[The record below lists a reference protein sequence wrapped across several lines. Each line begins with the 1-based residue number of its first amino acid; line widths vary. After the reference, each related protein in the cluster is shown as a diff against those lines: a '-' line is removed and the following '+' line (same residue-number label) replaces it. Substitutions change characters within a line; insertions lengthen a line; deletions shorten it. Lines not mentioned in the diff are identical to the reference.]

1 MRVIRI
7 CNLPK
12 YIQECKSAH
21 VPNLGDSANKES
33 NYVGYWDIFDK
44 YSMNFSPDLWPYP
57 GRLSADRL
65 LPAIR
70 LQAGNELEMC
80 KTEVA
85 PQAQSVRS

>member
-44 YSMNFSPDLWPYP
+44 YSMNFSPDL
-57 GRLSADRL
+57 
-65 LPAIR
+65 
-70 LQAGNELEMC
+70 
-80 KTEVA
+80 
-85 PQAQSVRS
+85 